1 MKVPGSPGL
10 MPRVAHI
17 ELLAASSGSSIR
29 SVLGTHS
36 DFSLFSSLSGLVSLE
51 CLPRVGDPLPEQL
64 LLLLDGDGGGDTQT
78 LVLVHGTFQA
88 VAGHPEKQPQSPGGT
103 RGYGNAG
110 LGGLEPGIMGGFI
123 HTAEL
128 VLQLSG
134 AGAGSGMLLPGTI
147 TGTLLHPTFQGYMK
161 GVPR

>member
-64 LLLLDGDGGGDTQT
+64 LLLLDGDGGGDTET

-88 VAGHPEKQPQSPGGT
+88 VGGHPEKQPQSPGGT

-147 TGTLLHPTFQGYMK
+147 TGTLLHPTLQGYMK